1 MKKLLL
7 SLACIVWSLPVVQ
20 AATITVSNYNGFAV
34 HGVADS
40 TGTLVGDNGGHG
52 VIGRMTISDTEIQDL
67 IAAKDFVALEAAFEV
82 FAPGAGAFSL
92 GNLEAGAFEAELSA
106 STVPGET
113 NAFADSDI
121 YIWLYTGNN
130 RSSATNYLLAKL
142 PYQFPEDPASG
153 PPAGPVEVFLRPTAT
168 FFAGA
173 VSEETH
179 DYGLGDGAVAILQM
193 EVQDHNQAPEVED
206 FSLTVVSGGSGGGQL
221 IATDADE
228 DELTFEQVSEPTMGS
243 VDFDTANGTFT
254 YTANAGITTQVTDSF
269 TFKAFDGTIPSA
281 EGTVNITINPAIP
294 EAPVIDEVEP
304 VVGYVGTSYEY
315 QIKIAN
321 LPQGQPTSYIAS
333 GLPTGLKL
341 DAKTGAIKGIPS
353 KAYESGQTAQIS
365 AKNATGTGPKQPI
378 TFVIKSVPVEAIGT
392 FVARVERASDNAA
405 DLGGRIDL
413 TTSSKGSFTAKLMAG
428 TLAYAGKGYMT
439 ITEEDSEPVVNVSIQ
454 FLRKGAPT
462 LVANLTLDLRDLRDT
477 SQNLEDAKYEL
488 TGFLSNPEIVNSEV
502 NVTGVRNAWTKQDE
516 PTSFMGAYTYSLA
529 LPVVHE
535 GNETIPQGTG
545 FGALTVTNK
554 GTASFTGK
562 TADGKPFT
570 VATIIGR
577 QGGIPLY
584 CALAGGAGSLVSF
597 PEITTPGVGT
607 GDLNGLSGIMS
618 WSKPEAAL
626 KSKERAYRAGFN
638 KIDLTLSGGLYQG
651 ASGGEIVA
659 GLEDTGPTDTTA
671 KNAWLT
677 FSEGGLLDG
686 DIETFAFL
694 IMNKKDTI
702 TSFTQTVVVAK
713 PNPKAGIDDPNP
725 NSISFKLLSKPA
737 GYFTGSFVIPNAV
750 KSNVRKVTYQGTFVR
765 HPAGRFDRV
774 GYFLLPE
781 LPDVGEKI
789 TTTPLLSGKVLLSAS
804 DPADQ

>member
-193 EVQDHNQAPEVED
+193 EVQDHNQAPEVEN
-206 FSLTVVSGGSGGGQL
+206 LNITVVSGGTVSGQVV
-221 IATDADE
+221 ATDADE
-228 DELTFEQVSEPTMGS
+228 DELTFEKVSDPTMGS

-333 GLPTGLKL
+333 GLPAGLKL

-462 LVANLTLDLRDLRDT
+462 LEANLTLDL
-477 SQNLEDAKYEL
+477 SQGPGYAEFQLL
-488 TGFLSNPEIVNSEV
+488 GSLSNPAIEQSGVDV
-502 NVTGVRNAWTKQDE
+502 KGVRNTWTKLDQ
-516 PTSFMGAYTYSLA
+516 PTAFMGAYTYSLTI
-529 LPVVHE
+529 PE
-535 GNETIPQGTG
+535 EDKGDETIPQGTG

-577 QGGIPLY
+577 QGDIPLY
-584 CALAGGAGSLVSF
+584 CALAGGAGSLVSI

-607 GDLNGLSGIMS
+607 GNLNGLSGIMS
-618 WSKPEAAL
+618 WSKPEG
-626 KSKERAYRAGFN
+626 STKERAYRDGFG
-638 KIDLTLSGGLYQG
+638 KINLTLSGGLYQG
-651 ASGGEIVA
+651 APVGGIVA
-659 GLEDTGPTDTTA
+659 GLVNTGPTDMTA
-671 KNAWLT
+671 KNAWIS
-677 FSEGGLLDG
+677 FSEGGLADG
-686 DIETFAFL
+686 DIETFSFL
-694 IMNKKDTI
+694 IMNRKV
-702 TSFTQTVVVAK
+702 TSVGQTVVVAK

-765 HPAGRFDRV
+765 HPDGSFDRV

-789 TTTPLLSGKVLLSAS
+789 TTTPMLSGQVLLSDSEPES
-804 DPADQ
+804 DPEP